1 MSDQLQVQQ
10 KAKPIT
16 QYPVIMIG
24 FGFIMGWIAHELY
37 VAYKLA
43 ELGLL

>member
-1 MSDQLQVQQ
+1 MSDKLQIQQ

-24 FGFIMGWIAHELY
+24 FGYIIGWVAHELY
-37 VAYKLA
+37 VAF
-43 ELGLL
+43 LLSQVTL